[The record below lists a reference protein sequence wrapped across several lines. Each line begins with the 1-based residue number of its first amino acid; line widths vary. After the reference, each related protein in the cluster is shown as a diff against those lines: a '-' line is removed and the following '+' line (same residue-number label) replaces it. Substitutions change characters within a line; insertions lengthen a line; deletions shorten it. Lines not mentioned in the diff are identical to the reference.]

1 MMRPWRVQYSS
12 DGQSFIEETPD
23 NVDDEGRLVAHLF
36 ELDEPGRDRRL
47 ADLIVSAVNARLVVG
62 ADVAKLRALLAA
74 AVLDARRLPLTVV
87 LEDGANPEGGYSWN
101 LGDCRGA
108 FVCGSMSR
116 TEAEAIAAA
125 VNQAIPLL
133 DELEA
138 LRAERDRLKDIVS
151 ATSCSL
157 ELVAEARDEGHAAG
171 RKEALYL
178 ARLSV
183 HGLAAPDGGTFPPGS
198 VELYDHV
205 LQFLRSCGLGSAIDG
220 TRISE
225 AEATR
230 ALAGK
235 L

>member
-36 ELDEPGRDRRL
+36 DLDEPGRDRRL

-87 LEDGANPEGGYSWN
+87 LEDGANPDGGYSWN

-138 LRAERDRLKDIVS
+138 LRHLARGQREELIAANRDLGRLAMRQQAELDRLRE
-151 ATSCSL
+151 L
-157 ELVAEARDEGHAAG
+157 EQ
-171 RKEALYL
+171 
-178 ARLSV
+178 
-183 HGLAAPDGGTFPPGS
+183 
-198 VELYDHV
+198 HV
-205 LQFLRSCGLGSAIDG
+205 LAKRWDAAIAAC
-220 TRISE
+220 R
-225 AEATR
+225 R
-230 ALAGK
+230 AQEGK
-235 L
+235 